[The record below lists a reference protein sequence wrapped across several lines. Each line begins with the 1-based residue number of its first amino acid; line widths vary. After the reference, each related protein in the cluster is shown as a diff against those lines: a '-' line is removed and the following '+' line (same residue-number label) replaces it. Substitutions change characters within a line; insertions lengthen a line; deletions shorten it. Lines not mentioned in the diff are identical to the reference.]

1 MTETGQA
8 KSPGAVLSKCRFPLR
23 RVEMTLLPEG
33 KLLIS
38 QGSAGVRAF
47 EGVCELAGPG
57 PVAGS

>member
-1 MTETGQA
+1 
-8 KSPGAVLSKCRFPLR
+8 
-23 RVEMTLLPEG
+23 MTLLPEG

-38 QGSAGVRAF
+38 QGSAGVRAL